1 MNGMAVL
8 CSHVMSC
15 HVMSCHV
22 SCVMCHVPCAMCHI
36 MCVLRPMNG
45 MAVLCSHVWVFPSSL
60 CCCIY
65 GIPVTVMYAEVIMVI
80 ALAMTVPH
88 QDGDGKV
95 SYMHDMY

>member
-1 MNGMAVL
+1 
-8 CSHVMSC
+8 MSC
-15 HVMSCHV
+15 IKVRHHVNLNGEAH
-22 SCVMCHVPCAMCHI
+22 
-36 MCVLRPMNG
+36 MNG